1 MNANKRSSP
10 VSVNGMIDDGDIS
23 NVFSDNEKIFI
34 TVFHMILITLIRLKR
49 KLTREYYLIKI

>member
-1 MNANKRSSP
+1 
-10 VSVNGMIDDGDIS
+10 MIDDGDIS